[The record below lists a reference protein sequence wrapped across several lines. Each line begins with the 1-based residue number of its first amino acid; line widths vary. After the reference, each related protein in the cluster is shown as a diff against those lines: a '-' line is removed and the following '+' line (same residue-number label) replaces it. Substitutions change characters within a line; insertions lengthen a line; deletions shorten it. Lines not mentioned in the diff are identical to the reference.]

1 MIVLEPDGYV
11 LSITFDRDPQRNSL
25 TAQVCT
31 EVANAIDAVDFPG
44 TRAVLIRGRG
54 KAFCAG
60 ADLKGG
66 VYGDDFHGALHR
78 MLRSILDCPVPVIA
92 DVQGPAVGA
101 GTQLALACDLRVV
114 GDAGWF
120 RVPPAELGFALDNW
134 TIRRAV
140 SMLGGSVARSVLLAA
155 ETVDADLAEAVG
167 FANARG
173 DADDAL
179 AYAQRIAGFAPLALR
194 QLKGVLND
202 EGFGFALRPIQQEL
216 YERCW
221 SSADAAEARS
231 ARAEKRAPVFKGQ

>member
-1 MIVLEPDGYV
+1 MIVLERDGHV
-11 LSITFDRDPQRNSL
+11 LSITFDRDPHRNSL
-25 TAQVCT
+25 TTKVCT
-31 EVANAIDAVDFPG
+31 EVAAAIEAVEFPDI
-44 TRAVLIRGRG
+44 RVVLIRGRG
-54 KAFCAG
+54 TAFCAG
-60 ADLKGG
+60 ADLKGK
-66 VYGDDFHGALHR
+66 VYGDDFHGALQR
-78 MLRSILDCPVPVIA
+78 MLRSILECPVPVIA

-114 GDAGWF
+114 GDDGWF

-155 ETVDADLAEAVG
+155 ETVDADRAAAVG

-173 DADDAL
+173 DADA
-179 AYAQRIAGFAPLALR
+179 AMRYAQRIAGYAPLALR

-216 YERCW
+216 YDLCW
-221 SSADAAEARS
+221 SSDDAAEARS
-231 ARAEKRAPVFKGQ
+231 ARAEKRVPVFKGQ

>member
-1 MIVLEPDGYV
+1 MIIQQRDWHLLTIVL
-11 LSITFDRDPQRNSL
+11 DRAPHRNSL
-25 TAQVCT
+25 TTKVCS
-31 EVANAIDAVDFPG
+31 EVADAIDAVESPDI
-44 TRAVLIRGRG
+44 RAVLIRGRG
-54 KAFCAG
+54 SAFCAG

-78 MLRSILDCPVPVIA
+78 MLRSILQCPVPVIA

-114 GDAGWF
+114 GDDGWF

-155 ETVDADLAEAVG
+155 EKVDADTAAAVG
-167 FANARG
+167 FANLRG
-173 DADDAL
+173 DADDAW
-179 AYAQRIAGFAPLALR
+179 AYAQRIAGYAPLALR

-202 EGFGFALRPIQQEL
+202 EGFGFTLRPNQQQL
-216 YERCW
+216 YDLCW
-221 SSADAAEARS
+221 SSDDAAEARS
-231 ARAEKRAPVFKGQ
+231 ARAEKRTPVFKGQ